1 MVVDKTLATNGGIN
15 MDIEIADV
23 NMRYIDY

>member
-1 MVVDKTLATNGGIN
+1 MVVDKTLATNGRIN